1 MLRERNFVLLTLA
14 AESTGISPG
23 FSAEERMGTTN
34 QGPTPEIPVLETA
47 AKSPIEQEIDSFE
60 KSADSL
66 IATFPLTMWFVNS
79 AWRGANAELNK
90 FITSKCLNVETT
102 GQSTTA
108 NVPASLVRDA
118 SRLNRKNE
126 QTSIAIKAISRSY
139 VVSLISQHDSFV
151 GGLLR
156 ALFYKRP
163 ELLNA
168 SERHLTFK
176 DLNGFESIS
185 AARDFVVEKE
195 VETLIR
201 KSHSEQFDW
210 LEKAF
215 SIKLRKGLDSWKTF
229 MEVTE
234 RRNLFVHCEGRVSS
248 QYLAVCRQH
257 KIDCSSLVLGAELT
271 VPQTYFA
278 EASECV
284 LEIGLK
290 LGHVLWRKL
299 VPDEREAADANL
311 NRICLDLI
319 SDRRY
324 RLGIKLLD
332 FATNTLK
339 SWSSEAMRRIFVL
352 NRAQT
357 YKWSNDEATC
367 QKILAA
373 EDWTAVEDKFAMAVA
388 VLKNDFATAVSYMKR
403 VGKNGPVP
411 KEGYSD
417 WPIFREF
424 RKTVEFKKC
433 YIDIFGEDVPDA
445 RDDPSVS
452 YTFDWGQLGQSVQPT
467 PGNDSTSKSN

>member
-1 MLRERNFVLLTLA
+1 
-14 AESTGISPG
+14 
-23 FSAEERMGTTN
+23 MGTTN
-34 QGPTPEIPVLETA
+34 QASTSQVTVSDNRI
-47 AKSPIEQEIDSFE
+47 KSSIEREIDSFE

-66 IATFPLTMWFVNS
+66 IATFPLTMWFVN
-79 AWRGANAELNK
+79 AACRGANAELHK
-90 FITSKCLNVETT
+90 FVTTKCMNTETI
-102 GQSTTA
+102 GQSTTTD
-108 NVPASLVRDA
+108 VPAPLVREVM
-118 SRLNRKNE
+118 RLNRRVE

-139 VVSLISQHDSFV
+139 VVSLISQHDSFL

-168 SERHLTFK
+168 SERRLTFK
-176 DLNGFESIS
+176 DLKSFESIS

-201 KSHSEQFDW
+201 KSHAEQFDW
-210 LEKAF
+210 LEHAF
-215 SIKLRKGLDSWKTF
+215 SIKLRKGLESWKTF

-248 QYLAVCRQH
+248 QYLMSCRQQG
-257 KIDCSSLVLGAELT
+257 IDCANLSLGSELT
-271 VPQTYFA
+271 VSQTYFA

-299 VPDEREAADANL
+299 APDEREAADANL

-324 RLGIKLLD
+324 RLAIKLLD

-339 SWSSEAMRRIFVL
+339 SWGSEATHRIFVL
-352 NRAQT
+352 NRAQA
-357 YKWSNDEATC
+357 YKWMNDDTTC
-367 QKILAA
+367 EKILAA

-388 VLKNDFATAVSYMKR
+388 VLKNDFGAAVSCMRR
-403 VGKNGPVP
+403 VGNVGSVP
-411 KEGYSD
+411 KEGYRD

-424 RKTVEFKKC
+424 RKTAEFKKC
-433 YIDIFGEDVPDA
+433 YEETFAEEFPDA
-445 RDDPSVS
+445 RDEHNIS
-452 YTFDWGQLGQSVQPT
+452 YTFDWGQGAQPVQAKPDT
-467 PGNDSTSKSN
+467 DTSSKPN